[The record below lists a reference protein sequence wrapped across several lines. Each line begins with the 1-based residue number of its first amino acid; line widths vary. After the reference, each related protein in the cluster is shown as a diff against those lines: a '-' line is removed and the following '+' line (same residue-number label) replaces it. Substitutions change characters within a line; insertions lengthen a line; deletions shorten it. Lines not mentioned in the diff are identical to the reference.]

1 MCEKQIIPFEATPGD
16 GDFELTLWRPK
27 GECKAVVQVLHGM
40 AEHIERYDR
49 VARALCA
56 AGYAV
61 AGHNHKGHGP
71 KCDKARLGF
80 FYDRDGWNHNVE
92 NAHFVSA
99 MLRDLFPG
107 KKLVLL
113 GHSMGSFMAR
123 EYAIRYGGELSALV
137 LSGTGSQPALACAF
151 AKCLAGLSPQK
162 KPARLVDKIAFS
174 SYNKPFAPNRTAFD
188 WLSRDQK
195 EVDKYVADELC
206 GFTFTGGAFKD
217 FFGGLIKLADV
228 SRLRYMPEN
237 LPVLFISG
245 DHDPVGA
252 MGKGVNK
259 VVRQFEHAGLSNVQV
274 KLYPGARHELF
285 NETNREEVYKDL
297 IFWLDSELPKQNTV
311 SIGGD

>member
-1 MCEKQIIPFEATPGD
+1 MCEKQILPFEATPGD
-16 GDFELTLWRPK
+16 GEFELTIWRPE

-49 VARALCA
+49 MARALCA

-71 KCDKARLGF
+71 KCDKSRLGY

-92 NAHFVSA
+92 NAHYVSA

-123 EYAIRYGGELSALV
+123 EYALRYGDELFALV
-137 LSGTGSQPALACAF
+137 LSGTGSQPAFVCAF
-151 AKCLAGLSPQK
+151 ARLIAKLSPQK
-162 KPARLVDKIAFS
+162 KPAKLVDKLAFG

-188 WLSRDQK
+188 WLSRDNQ
-195 EVDKYVADELC
+195 EVDKYVSDELC
-206 GFTFTGGAFKD
+206 GFMFTGGAFAD
-217 FFGGLIKLADV
+217 FFEGLLKLSNA
-228 SRLRYMPEN
+228 SRLSDMPEG

-252 MGKGVNK
+252 MGKGVKK
-259 VVRQFEHAGLSNVQV
+259 VARQFENAGIANVTV

-285 NETNREEVYKDL
+285 NETNREEVYHDL
-297 IFWLDSELPKQNTV
+297 ISWLDEELKRPAN
-311 SIGGD
+311 